1 MLGFIAALTP
11 ILYKQVTE
19 RREEIDNINEAN
31 KLLLLKNAT
40 KEYIETNKE
49 SISIGNMV
57 ISPEEIG
64 IDISGYQIGIRKEN
78 DGTIQAM
85 IASEKGG
92 TDIQAGKIASLL
104 GISAGIYS
112 DQDTKKAWGI
122 NGVWAEDISNYGFTS
137 LPTGIPVVT
146 TAYDKDLYYLGTDAI
161 NDILENNSYDRIR
174 AKEICIDNPD
184 IPEDEQCITEWNISS
199 FNAMEVISQCTLD
212 TENGVQDSSTC
223 EKGWEKHLNRSC
235 GEISS
240 KYKGSGSKAPSGI
253 YAITTSKS
261 DRELRACYFV
271 NGELPTN
278 EQLII
283 GTKNDPIARR
293 YDWEN
298 QRISSNCNTIISNW
312 SMAPSDFYT
321 FVNGEN
327 SYTTSNICVF
337 ESGRIATNIEVITQ
351 CNNSSGSGAACRYG
365 WNNNLNR
372 SCSTIIAT
380 NPSAS
385 TGFYNLTTS
394 SSASLQ
400 PCAFTGNRIA
410 TSLEVV
416 NLCNSSNNAAS
427 AACRYGWNNNIN
439 RSCSSITSLSSA
451 KCSTSN
457 IITTL
462 VHVVN

>member
-1 MLGFIAALTP
+1 
-11 ILYKQVTE
+11 
-19 RREEIDNINEAN
+19 
-31 KLLLLKNAT
+31 
-40 KEYIETNKE
+40 
-49 SISIGNMV
+49 
-57 ISPEEIG
+57 
-64 IDISGYQIGIRKEN
+64 
-78 DGTIQAM
+78 
-85 IASEKGG
+85 
-92 TDIQAGKIASLL
+92 
-104 GISAGIYS
+104 
-112 DQDTKKAWGI
+112 
-122 NGVWAEDISNYGFTS
+122 
-137 LPTGIPVVT
+137 
-146 TAYDKDLYYLGTDAI
+146 
-161 NDILENNSYDRIR
+161 
-174 AKEICIDNPD
+174 
-184 IPEDEQCITEWNISS
+184 
-199 FNAMEVISQCTLD
+199 MEVISQCTLD

-240 KYKGSGSKAPSGI
+240 KYKGAGFKAPSGI

-312 SMAPSDFYT
+312 RMAPSDFYT
-321 FVNGEN
+321 FVNGES

-380 NPSAS
+380 NPSAT
-385 TGFYNLTTS
+385 TGFYNLTTA

-457 IITTL
+457 IITTASSGSKQTCSCCQL
-462 VHVVN
+462 VPGQTLSRNLTTPYTLPCSGYYNVCAMGKSSCVDYLLGTHKTTYGSQYCTRAYLNKGSIIKATIYEGGWNPAGGYWSCTGGDGVVIFIDNSVLVAAGGGTGSGCNRNGVCHKSGGGGYQGGCGYCNYSEDTSGRCNGKGYLTTCGNQQNYCGLGSCWREGDSTQAGSTLVYSAQQ